1 MILDYENMFAND
13 QAVTA
18 TAVSANVVALGPEG
32 GDGAGRKIVIAVTE
46 TFLTLTSLAIV
57 LQTDDNE
64 AMSSA
69 VDVLTTQAFVAAELV
84 AGFLIEIP
92 IPAIEMEAYARLNF
106 VIVGTTE
113 TTGTVKAGIVLDT
126 QTNG

>member
-1 MILDYENMFAND
+1 MILDYQNLFAND

-18 TAVSANVVALGPEG
+18 TAVSENVVALGPEG
-32 GDGAGRKIVIAVTE
+32 ADGAGRKIVIAVTE
-46 TFLTLTSLAIV
+46 DFATLTSLAVV
-57 LQTDDNE
+57 LQTDDNS

-69 VDVLTTQAFVAAELV
+69 VDVLTTQAFAAAELV

-92 IPAIEMEAYARLNF
+92 VPAIEMEAYARLNF
-106 VIVGTTE
+106 VVAGSDATAGTL
-113 TTGTVKAGIVLDT
+113 KAGIVLDT